1 MGGTV
6 QVPTLDGKVS
16 LKIPS
21 GTQANKTFRIK
32 DKGMPNLR
40 NPNRKGDLYA
50 RTIIHI
56 PQKLTKLQREKLVD
70 FAKASGEEDLQAD
83 EGFLD
88 KAKRLFD

>member
-1 MGGTV
+1 
-6 QVPTLDGKVS
+6 
-16 LKIPS
+16 
-21 GTQANKTFRIK
+21 
-32 DKGMPNLR
+32 MPNLR
-40 NPNRKGDLYA
+40 APNRKGDLYA

-56 PQKLTKLQREKLVD
+56 PPKLTKLQREKLVE

>member
-1 MGGTV
+1 MGHK
-6 QVPTLDGKVS
+6 QIKHFE
-16 LKIPS
+16 LKI
-21 GTQANKTFRIK
+21 K
-32 DKGMPNLR
+32 DANLR

>member
-1 MGGTV
+1 MGGNTGDLYVDVHIKDHEKFDRDDDDLFHDILIPFTLATLGGTV

-40 NPNRKGDLYA
+40 
-50 RTIIHI
+50 T
-56 PQKLTKLQREKLVD
+56 QTVRETFML
-70 FAKASGEEDLQAD
+70 EQ
-83 EGFLD
+83 
-88 KAKRLFD
+88 